1 MHLAFLASRWEVG
14 PSQLGRWNGGAV
26 KEDAT
31 TGPKE
36 SSRRYRK
43 KLRRSQRPKAMVLQE
58 VTSMSLL
65 WGRRRSP
72 SIQGV
77 STWAASWGQEL
88 VRQGLWAAG
97 AGKWWP

>member
-1 MHLAFLASRWEVG
+1 M
-14 PSQLGRWNGGAV
+14 

-65 WGRRRSP
+65 WGR
-72 SIQGV
+72 
-77 STWAASWGQEL
+77 
-88 VRQGLWAAG
+88 
-97 AGKWWP
+97 